1 MRLRVV
7 CSVVGGIGG
16 VLWHPVRDLMR
27 LGYGGYVLEV
37 CVVSAEVRDL
47 EVWQVRCALVYCLGE
62 RERWWRGLGVGV
74 AYGRR
79 GEREALRGSWG
90 EGEVDMGR
98 RWHLGEQERRE
109 RGPGGA
115 RWRLGERERRE
126 WVVEAWWRCGE
137 HERRGWV
144 RRAGGEGE
152 RRCLRDRASQK
163 ASACPGA
170 PGAAPLRTGGV
181 GRGAVAAVGGGTG
194 RVGPG
199 GPPLRGRGGRG
210 DTVAGT
216 GGVCGWSA
224 RWLPSHTLVLFM
236 HGGLWPGG
244 VGWWAVVVVGVVLV
258 VVVVGLLVVV
268 ALVVVGFVLRVRP

>member
-1 MRLRVV
+1 MCARLSASPSTRARYWMGLRVV
-7 CSVVGGIGG
+7 CSIVRGIGG
-16 VLWHPVRDLMR
+16 VLWHPVRGLMR

-37 CVVSAEVRDL
+37 CVVSAKVRDL
-47 EVWQVRCALVYCLGE
+47 EGWQVRCALVYCLGG

-98 RWHLGEQERRE
+98 RWCLGEQERRE
-109 RGPGGA
+109 RGPGGS

-137 HERRGWV
+137 HERQGWV
-144 RRAGGEGE
+144 RRAGGGSRSAAVCGTGA
-152 RRCLRDRASQK
+152 RRSTVASQE
-163 ASACPGA
+163 ASAGLGG

-194 RVGPG
+194 RVGP
-199 GPPLRGRGGRG
+199 RG
-210 DTVAGT
+210 AP
-216 GGVCGWSA
+216 SA
-224 RWLPSHTLVLFM
+224 WTW
-236 HGGLWPGG
+236 WPGG
-244 VGWWAVVVVGVVLV
+244 YGGWYGGGGPWW
-258 VVVVGLLVVV
+258 
-268 ALVVVGFVLRVRP
+268 